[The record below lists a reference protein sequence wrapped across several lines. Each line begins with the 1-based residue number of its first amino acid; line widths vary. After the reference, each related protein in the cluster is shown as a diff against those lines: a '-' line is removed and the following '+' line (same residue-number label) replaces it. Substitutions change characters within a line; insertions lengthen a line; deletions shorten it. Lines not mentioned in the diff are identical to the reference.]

1 MASDTNSLT
10 GLRGGAADGAGG
22 GALWTLE
29 GLRGAEPVLGLALI
43 MLLAVVAA
51 DALVRWTRLPRATG
65 WMLVGALAG
74 PVALDVLH
82 RGELDAWKPLLDLA
96 IGVLVFELG
105 SRIRPRWLIDN
116 PGLAAACGLEG
127 LLAGGLVAAALIGL
141 GAAPASAVVAGAV
154 AMSTSPVISLSGVHE
169 NASRGQVTERVLL
182 MSAVN
187 SVMAVLAI
195 KLVHVAGVA
204 DRPDVTA
211 DIGAAAASAAY
222 VAFGSFLLGVTAGW
236 LLERLGRLAR
246 HPASLAVLQIALVV
260 LATLLAARWTL
271 SPLLALLAAGMV
283 ARSRMRHRLTVEP
296 QLGTLGASLTVL
308 LFVCIG
314 LLFDFGG
321 LLAVWPWVLAII
333 GARLAGKAL
342 AVALTARAS
351 GLGWR
356 QAGALTLALQPMSGL
371 LVLLAA
377 ASFSWDAAL
386 PGVDPRVL
394 SALLAATALMQL
406 SGPLWLQFGLQHV
419 AGETGGGS
427 ST

>member
-333 GARLAGKAL
+333 GARLSGKAL

>member
-10 GLRGGAADGAGG
+10 WLRGAATDGAGS

-51 DALVRWTRLPRATG
+51 DALVRWTWLPRAAG

-116 PGLAAACGLEG
+116 PGLAAACVLEG

-154 AMSTSPVISLSGVHE
+154 AMSTSPVITLTGVHE
-169 NASRGQVTERVLL
+169 NASRGQVTERVLV

-333 GARLAGKAL
+333 VARLAGKAL

-377 ASFSWDAAL
+377 ASFSGDAAL

-406 SGPLWLQFGLQHV
+406 SGPLWLQVGLQHV
-419 AGETGGGS
+419 AGETGERS